1 MVVFRVQLVFEVE
14 LAVEPEVDLVV
25 APEVDLV
32 VELVVLP
39 AAVLIFAA
47 ELVAVLV
54 AVPDPD
60 LGLVCCF
67 DLYCAVGFVG
77 DCLIQRVKS
86 CLCFYSIFFSKRFSL
101 LCSSLSVKSL
111 LHFINVVLFI
121 FVCLRFL
128 FKRCLSSLR
137 LCFSLF

>member
-54 AVPDPD
+54 AVPDPAPEFE
-60 LGLVCCF
+60 V
-67 DLYCAVGFVG
+67 
-77 DCLIQRVKS
+77 
-86 CLCFYSIFFSKRFSL
+86 
-101 LCSSLSVKSL
+101 
-111 LHFINVVLFI
+111 
-121 FVCLRFL
+121 FL
-128 FKRCLSSLR
+128 PLA
-137 LCFSLF
+137 